1 MTKHPGPNGG
11 DRRQSRRLP
20 DASEHGIRSIRIRP
34 GHDAVVV
41 DVSSTGALVETSHR
55 LLPGRVVELQ
65 METDQDRTSVRGR
78 VVRCSVVQV
87 RAATVFYRGG
97 IAFDRHLPWFVPGEG
112 YPLPAVEQSDSLGK
126 RDAATRIVL

>member
-1 MTKHPGPNGG
+1 MTKHAGQNDGE
-11 DRRQSRRLP
+11 RRQSRRLS
-20 DASEHGIRSIRIRP
+20 DAAEHGIRSVRIRP
-34 GHDAVVV
+34 GHDAAVV

-55 LLPGRVVELQ
+55 LMPGRVVELNL
-65 METDQDRTSVRGR
+65 ETDRDRASVRGR

-97 IAFDRHLPWFVPGEG
+97 IAFDRHLPWFVPAEG
-112 YPLPAVEQSDSLGK
+112 YPLPAAEQSDSLGR